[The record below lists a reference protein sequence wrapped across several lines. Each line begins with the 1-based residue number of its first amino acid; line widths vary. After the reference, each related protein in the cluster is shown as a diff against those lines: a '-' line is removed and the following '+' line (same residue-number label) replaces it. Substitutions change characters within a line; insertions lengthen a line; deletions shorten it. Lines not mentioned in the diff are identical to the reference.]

1 MNRFEC
7 LSLDSAKSLIIEN
20 NSIVIVPHTNA
31 DGDAMGASI
40 GLYYVLK
47 ELGKSVTIVSPTD
60 FPEYLKWTDASK
72 QVVIAEWENAKAKRI
87 VRQADL
93 LIYLDFN
100 DLKRAGNLEETL
112 ISLKTPSIMIDH
124 HPFPK
129 DIATCMFS
137 DTTSSSTCELI
148 VDFIYACGWSEK
160 MSKVSASS
168 LFMGILTDT
177 GGFAHNSSN
186 PDLYRVVGLL
196 MSKKVDKDYI
206 YSKVFHQ
213 FSENRLRLMGYSIS
227 EKMVVLDGMHTAH
240 IALTSEEL
248 KRFKFQSGDT
258 EGIVNESL
266 QISGMVCAVLFME
279 KDGFIKISFR
289 SKCDFPVNEIAE
301 KYFSGGGH
309 LNAAGGRS
317 NLSLQETILKFEN
330 VLEDYKELLI
340 EEMQKLK

>member
-1 MNRFEC
+1 MERFDC
-7 LSLDSAKSLIIEN
+7 LSLEQAKGLILESN
-20 NSIVIVPHTNA
+20 NIVVIPHTNA

-47 ELGKSVTIVSPTD
+47 ELGKTTTIVSPTD

-93 LIYLDFN
+93 LIYLDYN
-100 DLKRAGNLEETL
+100 DLKRAGNLEEVLT
-112 ISLKTPSIMIDH
+112 SLNTPSIMIDH

-129 DIATCMFS
+129 EIATVPFS
-137 DTTSSSTCELI
+137 DITSSSTCELV
-148 VDFIYACGWSEK
+148 VDFVYACGWSEK
-160 MSKVSASS
+160 MSKISASS

-186 PDLYRVVGLL
+186 SDLYRVVGLL
-196 MSKKVDKDYI
+196 MSKNVDKDYI

-213 FSENRLRLMGYSIS
+213 FSENRLRLMGYALS
-227 EKMVVLDGMHTAH
+227 EKMVVLDGMHASH
-240 IALTSEEL
+240 IALTKEEL
-248 KRFKFQSGDT
+248 ERYKFQSGDT
-258 EGIVNESL
+258 EGIVNEPL
-266 QISGMVCAVLFME
+266 QIVGMVCSVLFME
-279 KDGFIKISFR
+279 KDGFVKISFR
-289 SKCDFPVNEIAE
+289 SKGDFPVNEIAE
-301 KYFSGGGH
+301 KYFKGGGH

-317 NLSLQETILKFEN
+317 NLSLQETVLKFET